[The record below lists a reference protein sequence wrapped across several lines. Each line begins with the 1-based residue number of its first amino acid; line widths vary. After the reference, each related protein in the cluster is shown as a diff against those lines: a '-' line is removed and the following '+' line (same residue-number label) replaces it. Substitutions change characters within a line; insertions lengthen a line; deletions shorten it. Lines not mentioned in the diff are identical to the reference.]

1 VAPIKDIEAALAAW
15 RAAERR
21 IAEADGNLTPGM
33 IQELA
38 EARATYQEIATTHMT
53 ERIDALHAA
62 ERRRS
67 AAEPSSDSFHEAT
80 AEEKAIA
87 NEIWSEADQIDR
99 DARRASEG

>member
-21 IAEADGNLTPGM
+21 VAEADGNLTPGL

-38 EARATYQEIATTHMT
+38 DARATYQEIATAHIT
-53 ERIDALHAA
+53 ERIDALHDA

-67 AAEPSSDSFHEAT
+67 AAEPYSDPFHEA
-80 AEEKAIA
+80 AAHQKAIA
-87 NEIWSEADQIDR
+87 DQIWSEAAQIDR
-99 DARRASEG
+99 ATGRHSGR

>member
-1 VAPIKDIEAALAAW
+1 MAPIKDIEAALAAW

-21 IAEADGNLTPGM
+21 VEEADGNLTPGM

-38 EARATYQEIATTHMT
+38 DARATYQEIASAHMA

-62 ERRRS
+62 ESRRS
-67 AAEPSSDSFHEAT
+67 AADPSSDLFHQAV

-99 DARRASEG
+99 DARRLSEG